1 MRDARSW
8 LVVAAL
14 LVGCD
19 GGSPDRVDPA
29 GFPGALT
36 DSDVVPEAN
45 NCGTRAWPF
54 EVEARGYVAEAWD
67 GVGSYTFQ
75 STPEPVTQVT
85 LRKCEGGLRPEVLT
99 LTYFGTARV
108 AVGEHVVS
116 RTASSENPGFRI
128 AYTESGDGGEVLR
141 CDDDPLGRVW
151 VDDID
156 PRRIRGT
163 FDLRAGCID
172 LSVIGDNRRPQPTR
186 FRGWFTA
193 ENIGEE

>member
-1 MRDARSW
+1 MHAVRSG
-8 LVVAAL
+8 LAIVVAVA
-14 LVGCD
+14 GCT
-19 GGSPDRVDPA
+19 GGSPDRVDPS
-29 GFPGALT
+29 GFPSALT
-36 DSDVVPEAN
+36 DSDVVPETN
-45 NCGTRAWPF
+45 NCGSRAWPF
-54 EVEARGYVAEAWD
+54 EVEARGFVAETWD

-75 STPEPVTQVT
+75 STPEPVTQVS

-128 AYTESGDGGEVLR
+128 AYTETSDGGEVLR
-141 CDDDPLGRVW
+141 CDDDALGRVW

-163 FDLRAGCID
+163 FDLLAGCVD
-172 LSVIGDNRRPQPTR
+172 FTVLDENRRPQPAR